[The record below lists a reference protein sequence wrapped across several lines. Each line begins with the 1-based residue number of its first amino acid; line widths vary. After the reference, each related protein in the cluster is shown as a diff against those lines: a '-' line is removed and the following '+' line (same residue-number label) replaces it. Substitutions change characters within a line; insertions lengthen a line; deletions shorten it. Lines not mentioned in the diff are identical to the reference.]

1 MSRRV
6 CLAVLAAAALGSG
19 LAAQEQARPRFPYVT
34 TTRTTPVPIIVSGV
48 RLSTP
53 AIMLR
58 DVGRTV
64 LPMRALFTSL
74 GAQVVWNARER
85 AVYAWKTDG
94 TGVRFAVGEAQ
105 AQSLLM
111 PGPNETATVTER
123 RALDAPPTLMNGR
136 MYIPVR
142 AASEMLGTDVV
153 WDDAKRTVFVGL
165 IDPTVAVEIA
175 PDPTDR

>member
-1 MSRRV
+1 M
-6 CLAVLAAAALGSG
+6 AVGIGGAAAQPRAGFAY
-19 LAAQEQARPRFPYVT
+19 LATA
-34 TTRTTPVPIIVSGV
+34 RTTPVPIIVSGV

-94 TGVRFAVGEAQ
+94 TGVRFGVGEAQ

-123 RALDAPPTLMNGR
+123 RSLDAPPTLLNGR

-153 WDDAKRTVFVGL
+153 WDDEKRTVFVGL
-165 IDPTVAVEIA
+165 IDPTVEVKVVPE
-175 PDPTDR
+175 PTDR